1 MTTRPFWGRTIPGR
15 LSEMRLRFHI
25 AGARRLASRIGVL
38 FFCLLGPVCA
48 AESVEPLAR
57 AYRATPS
64 MATRNALLRYAG
76 AHAADAEG
84 ALAQLALGAGA
95 IDTGDWEEALK
106 RLRRARPR
114 LKEIHDYIAYFI
126 ASAEVELANHR
137 AAIGELE
144 PLWNNETPG
153 PLSGK
158 AALLSA
164 RAYAESGAPREA
176 IAALRKQY
184 SRLPQPEGDLALAA
198 AYEQAGE
205 AASAAVYYQLIYY
218 QLPKAPQAQEAGAA
232 LERLHESLG
241 ASYPPPMPQL
251 MLERA
256 GKLLDAGDSRQ
267 ARREYQDMAEQLG
280 GVERDIARVRLG
292 AVDYRIGNER
302 RAREYL
308 DSLALEP
315 SEADAERL
323 YYLFACSRRLDDIDA
338 MQDAVERLR
347 RTYPRSSW
355 RLKATIEAGNHFLL
369 TNDAGSF
376 EPLYRACYEDF
387 TADPQATYCHWK
399 VAWNAYLN
407 RRHEAASLLVEHVRR
422 FPESRQVPAALY
434 FLGRLAQRS
443 GDFGAARAYFSKI
456 RQSYL
461 YHYYSLLAEERL
473 AQRQLAGAVGSSGAL
488 PALDGVELPQPVA
501 GLSFEPSPP
510 TRRRIERARLLA
522 LAGLA
527 EWAEPELRFEAR
539 ADSESHILA
548 AELADIAMRRAA
560 HDQAIRYIK
569 SVFPDYLFVPF
580 EAAPLRFWKL
590 AFPLPYR
597 ASLEKHA
604 RAQKLDP
611 WLFAGLIRQESEFNA
626 KAISRAGA
634 HGLTQVLPSTGRSLT
649 RRLRLGRFRRSRLL
663 TPDFNIRLGSYYL
676 RSMLNDFDGALE
688 PALASYN
695 GGKSRVAA
703 WLGWADYAE
712 PAEFVET
719 IPLTET
725 RHYVQTVI
733 RQGWLYRR
741 IYRSEKHK

>member
-1 MTTRPFWGRTIPGR
+1 MRP
-15 LSEMRLRFHI
+15 RFHT

-57 AYRATPS
+57 AHRAKPS
-64 MATRNALLRYAG
+64 PATRNALLRYA
-76 AHAADAEG
+76 ATHRADTEG
-84 ALAQLALGAGA
+84 ALALLSLGVSA
-95 IDTGDWEEALK
+95 IDTGDWEEALR
-106 RLRRARPR
+106 RLRTARPR
-114 LKEIHDYIAYFI
+114 LKQIDDYIAYFI
-126 ASAEVELANHR
+126 ASAEVELTNHC
-137 AAIGELE
+137 AAIVELE
-144 PLWNNETPG
+144 PQWNNETPG

-158 AALLSA
+158 AALLA
-164 RAYAESGAPREA
+164 GRAYAESGASREA

-218 QLPKAPQAQEAGAA
+218 QLPKAPQAREAGAA
-232 LERLHESLG
+232 LERLRESLG

-267 ARREYQDMAEQLG
+267 ARREYQDMVEQVG

-292 AVDYRIGNER
+292 VVDYRIGNER

-308 DSLALEP
+308 ESLALEP

-323 YYLFACSRRLDDIDA
+323 YYLFACSRRLEDIDA
-338 MQDAVERLR
+338 MRDAVARLHRSYARSPWRLR
-347 RTYPRSSW
+347 
-355 RLKATIEAGNHFLL
+355 ATVEAANHFLL
-369 TNDAGSF
+369 TNDGASF
-376 EPLYRACYEDF
+376 ESLYHACYKDF
-387 TADPQATYCHWK
+387 PFDPQATYCHWK
-399 VAWNAYLN
+399 VAWSAYLN
-407 RRHEAASLLVEHVRR
+407 RRPEAASLLVEHVRR

-434 FLGRLAQRS
+434 FLGRLAERS
-443 GDFGAARAYFSKI
+443 GDFGAARSYLSKI
-456 RQSYL
+456 RQSYP
-461 YHYYSLLAEERL
+461 YHYYSLVAEERL
-473 AQRQLAGAVGSSGAL
+473 AQRQLASAVGSSGAL
-488 PALDGVELPQPVA
+488 PALDGVELPQPVV
-501 GLSFEPSPP
+501 GLSFEPSPA

-527 EWAEPELRFEAR
+527 EWAEPGLRFEAR

-548 AELADIAMRRAA
+548 AELADIAMRRGA

-569 SVFPDYLFVPF
+569 SVFPEYLFVPF

-611 WLFAGLIRQESEFNA
+611 WLFAGLIRQESEFNPE
-626 KAISRAGA
+626 AISRAGA

-649 RRLRLGRFRRSRLL
+649 RKLRLGRFRRSRLL
-663 TPDFNIRLGSYYL
+663 TPDFNMRLGSYYL
-676 RSMLNDFDGALE
+676 RSMLDDFNGALE

-695 GGKSRVAA
+695 GGKSRVTA
-703 WLGWADYAE
+703 WLGVVRPAE

-725 RHYVQTVI
+725 RDYVQTVV

-741 IYRSEKHK
+741 IYGSTKKK